1 MDGMLVIGMMFAAMA
16 LAVVLILQL
25 RRRYGS
31 GNGGDGG
38 DSGYS
43 GHSHHD
49 HDGGCDGGGDGG
61 GGD

>member
-1 MDGMLVIGMMFAAMA
+1 MDGMLVLGMMFAAMA
-16 LAVVLILQL
+16 LAVLLMLHL

-31 GNGGDGG
+31 GSDGSDGIGGGGGDG
-38 DSGYS
+38 

-49 HDGGCDGGGDGG
+49 GCDGGGDGG